1 MRKLKSCDILLFKVK
16 DSSSFFRKLIVL
28 GQRLIYKAPPKAKY
42 CHVALVDSDTTLMF
56 EAVWPKTRVSKI
68 DFNKISKTEI
78 VEVYRVQGLTRKQAA
93 EVLTWARN
101 HLDEWYDVAL
111 FLTGWLDIKHAEVC
125 STFVS
130 RAFKAADLEIPH
142 GAWKKKF
149 VIPDDFYVDNAKMR
163 LIHYEGIM
171 ACSKCNRKR
180 YREKLVKKGKRTF
193 LVKKCLTCDTE
204 YGLIEV
210 RKSKL
215 TNEWIEKDSD
225 KDDK

>member
-1 MRKLKSCDILLFKVK
+1 MRKLKSCDILLFRIK
-16 DSSSFFRKLIVL
+16 STSSFSQKFIAWAE
-28 GQRLIYKAPPKAKY
+28 RLIYKAPPKAEY

-68 DFNKISKTEI
+68 DFEEISKKEI
-78 VEVYRVQGLTRKQAA
+78 VEVYSVPGLTDEQKEQ
-93 EVLTWARN
+93 VLTWMRD

-111 FLTGWLDIKHAEVC
+111 FLTGWLDMKHAEVC
-125 STFVS
+125 STYVS
-130 RAFKAADLEIPH
+130 NGFRAAGLEVPQ
-142 GAWKKKF
+142 GAWSRKI
-149 VIPDDFYVDNAKMR
+149 VIPDDFYIDNAE
-163 LIHYEGIM
+163 LGLVHYEGIM

-193 LVKKCLTCDTE
+193 LVKACLTCSTE

-215 TNEWIEKDSD
+215 TNEWVEKDSD
-225 KDDK
+225 REDK